1 MKVFNQIES
10 IDRKVEVIYRIINK
24 EKEELKRENEELK
37 NKIVSQREEIFEL
50 INSNNGLAS
59 EVTSLKEKL
68 LVYEKPKR
76 KYTKRAKKESK

>member
-24 EKEELKRENEELK
+24 EKEELKGENEKLK
-37 NKIVSQREEIFEL
+37 SKVVEQREEIFEL
-50 INSNNGLAS
+50 INANNGLVS
-59 EVTSLKEKL
+59 EVNSLKERL

-76 KYTKRAKKESK
+76 KYTKRTKKESN

>member
-24 EKEELKRENEELK
+24 EKEELKGENEKLK
-37 NKIVSQREEIFEL
+37 SKVVEQREEIFEL
-50 INSNNGLAS
+50 INANNGLVS
-59 EVTSLKEKL
+59 EVNSLKERL

-76 KYTKRAKKESK
+76 KYTKRTKKESK